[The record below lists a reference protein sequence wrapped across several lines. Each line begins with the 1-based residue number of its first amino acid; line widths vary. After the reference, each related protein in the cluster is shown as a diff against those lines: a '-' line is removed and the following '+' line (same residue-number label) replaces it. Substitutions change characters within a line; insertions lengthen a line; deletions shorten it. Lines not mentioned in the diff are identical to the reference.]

1 MNLDDVFNLKLVL
14 DDIYK
19 LGNENIKKKACLI
32 VEKSRFFE
40 IRLKS

>member
-1 MNLDDVFNLKLVL
+1 MVFNLKLL
-14 DDIYK
+14 WNDIYQLLNK
-19 LGNENIKKKACLI
+19 NIEKTCLI